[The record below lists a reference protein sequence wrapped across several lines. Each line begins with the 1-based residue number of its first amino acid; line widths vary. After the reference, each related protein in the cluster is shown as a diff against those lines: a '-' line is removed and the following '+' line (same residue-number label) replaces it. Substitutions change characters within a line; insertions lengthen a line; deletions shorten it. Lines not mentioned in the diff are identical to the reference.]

1 VDDGRKGRARPVSRP
16 HLRGGGP
23 NRRAIRG
30 VSMTPK
36 DFRKAAPF
44 LGALLLAAVVFT
56 IVRSLL

>member
-1 VDDGRKGRARPVSRP
+1 
-16 HLRGGGP
+16 
-23 NRRAIRG
+23 
-30 VSMTPK
+30 MTPK